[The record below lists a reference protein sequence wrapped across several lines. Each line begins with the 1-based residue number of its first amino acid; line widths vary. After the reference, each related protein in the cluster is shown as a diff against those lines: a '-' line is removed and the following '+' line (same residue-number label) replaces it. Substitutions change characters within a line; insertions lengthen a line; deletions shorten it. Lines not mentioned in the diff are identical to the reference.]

1 MTDFMG
7 PPWWRVVARPQR
19 ALVVQALVLGPGV
32 PIVRPIIERDT
43 ARAIFR

>member
-1 MTDFMG
+1 M
-7 PPWWRVVARPQR
+7 
-19 ALVVQALVLGPGV
+19 VLGPGV